1 MQETRRVST
10 LQKTWLREDGTG
22 AAHHVVGTS
31 WSVGWVTTAETI
43 TKKNKSRGLN
53 KLQKAQCP
61 SKETRRGL
69 QLPSKRVLS
78 PNFTSLGE
86 AQGERVFP
94 ERFWK
99 SVWPQANQM
108 AFPSLLE
115 KIDPVWLKIS
125 TEIQVEANPWETI
138 SA

>member
-78 PNFTSLGE
+78 HQISPLWVKHGVKEFS
-86 AQGERVFP
+86 QGDSGRVFGH
-94 ERFWK
+94 RQTKWL
-99 SVWPQANQM
+99 
-108 AFPSLLE
+108 SLLSW
-115 KIDPVWLKIS
+115 KKL
-125 TEIQVEANPWETI
+125 TQFG
-138 SA
+138 